1 MDMSMNLLASGY
13 FYDVY
18 DVGNDRVLKKQRA
31 FKDIAKS
38 IQGKNQINFFVL
50 MIKTF
55 VYIKKVKQNT
65 NVVRRKLSVV
75 PRELLGNPEFVNSTD
90 YTQDKVVL
98 LMDYFDTHTL
108 DENKIVVL
116 SYTELIKKLL
126 KYGIHDYVY
135 KFKNSYGLNKKGGVV
150 FIDFNEVTFSK
161 EETLTYIKNSQCKS
175 EAQFRKFP
183 EGELKEYIGY
193 RLSNLLKP
201 DLVNQYWIN

>member
-183 EGELKEYIGY
+183 EGELK
-193 RLSNLLKP
+193 SLL
-201 DLVNQYWIN
+201 NQF